1 MITKLSKILLIT
13 LSLLIFVTCAKKKE
27 EIIPNTY
34 VNFTIR
40 LDDPKFTD
48 LHAIG
53 NSVIITNEYAGRSS
67 AGYDY
72 NGIIVYRFSEDE
84 FYAFDRTCP
93 FNISNSISV
102 TTENTSDPIAE
113 CPECGSEYVLPS
125 LAFPTEKGP
134 SRVPLKQYNTNFD
147 GIQTISVYN

>member
-1 MITKLSKILLIT
+1 MISNLSKILLIA
-13 LSLLIFVTCAKKKE
+13 LSLLIFVTCTKKKE

-53 NSVIITNEYAGRSS
+53 NSIIITSEYAGRSS

-93 FNISNSISV
+93 FNIDKSISV
-102 TTENTSDPIAE
+102 TTENASDPIAKCLE
-113 CPECGSEYVLPS
+113 CSSEYVLPS

-147 GIQTISVYN
+147 GVTISVYN

>member
-1 MITKLSKILLIT
+1 MISNLSKILLIT
-13 LSLLIFVTCAKKKE
+13 LSLLIFVTCTKKKE

-40 LDDPKFTD
+40 LVDPKFTD

-53 NSVIITNEYAGRSS
+53 NSVIITSEYAGIRS

-72 NGIIVYRFSEDE
+72 NGIIVYRFSENE

-93 FNISNSISV
+93 FNIGKSISV
-102 TTENTSDPIAE
+102 ITENASDPIAE

-125 LAFPTEKGP
+125 FAFPTEKGP

-147 GIQTISVYN
+147 GVTISVYN

>member
-1 MITKLSKILLIT
+1 MISNLSKILLIA
-13 LSLLIFVTCAKKKE
+13 LFLLIFVTCTKKKE

-53 NSVIITNEYAGRSS
+53 NSIIVTSEYAGRSS

-84 FYAFDRTCP
+84 FYAFDLTCP
-93 FNISNSISV
+93 FNIDKSISV
-102 TTENTSDPIAE
+102 TTENASDPIAK
-113 CPECGSEYVLPS
+113 CPECSSEYVLPS

-134 SRVPLKQYNTNFD
+134 SGIPLKQYNTNFD
-147 GIQTISVYN
+147 GVTISVYN

>member
-1 MITKLSKILLIT
+1 LISKLSKILLIT

-53 NSVIITNEYAGRSS
+53 NSVIITSEYAGRSS

-84 FYAFDRTCP
+84 FYAFDCTCP
-93 FNISNSISV
+93 FNIDNSISV
-102 TTENTSDPIAE
+102 TTENTSDIIAK
-113 CPECGSEYVLPS
+113 CPECGSEYILPN
-125 LAFPTEKGP
+125 LAFPKKGP

-147 GIQTISVYN
+147 GVTISVYN

>member
-1 MITKLSKILLIT
+1 MISKLSKILLIT
-13 LSLLIFVTCAKKKE
+13 LSLLIFVSCAKKKE

-40 LDDPKFTD
+40 LDDPMFTN

-53 NSVIITNEYAGRSS
+53 NSVIITSEYAGRSS

-93 FNISNSISV
+93 YNISNSISV
-102 TTENTSDPIAE
+102 TTENTSDPIAK

-147 GIQTISVYN
+147 GVTISVYN

>member
-1 MITKLSKILLIT
+1 MISKLSKILLIT

-53 NSVIITNEYAGRSS
+53 NSVIITSEYAGRSS

-84 FYAFDRTCP
+84 FYAFDCTCP
-93 FNISNSISV
+93 FNIDNSISV
-102 TTENTSDPIAE
+102 ITENASNPIAE

-147 GIQTISVYN
+147 DVTISVYN

>member
-1 MITKLSKILLIT
+1 LISKLSKILLIT
-13 LSLLIFVTCAKKKE
+13 LSLLIFVSCAKKKK

-40 LDDPKFTD
+40 LDDPMFTN

-53 NSVIITNEYAGRSS
+53 NSVIITSEYAGRSS

-93 FNISNSISV
+93 YNISNSISV
-102 TTENTSDPIAE
+102 TTENTSDPIAK

-147 GIQTISVYN
+147 GVTISVYN

>member
-1 MITKLSKILLIT
+1 LISNLSKILLIT
-13 LSLLIFVTCAKKKE
+13 LSLLIFVTCTKKKE

-53 NSVIITNEYAGRSS
+53 NSVIITSEYAGIRS

-72 NGIIVYRFSEDE
+72 NGIIIYRFSENE

-93 FNISNSISV
+93 FNIGKSISV
-102 TTENTSDPIAE
+102 TTENASDPIAE
-113 CPECGSEYVLPS
+113 CPECGTEYVLPS

-147 GIQTISVYN
+147 GVTISVYN